1 MEDLLTLQ
9 YHLTQDIVE
18 PAFEMSKRG
27 VHLWIFLA
35 TPMLARECDNAH
47 RCREELATVGW
58 SRLTDWHGE
67 VLWGIPPESSSA
79 SEQIRHDDRVFIAG
93 VIQAG

>member
-27 VHLWIFLA
+27 GHLWIFLA
-35 TPMLARECDNAH
+35 TPLLARECDNTH

-67 VLWGIPPESSSA
+67 GSLGLFVDA
-79 SEQIRHDDRVFIAG
+79 AAAKQIRHDIRRGIAG